1 MGEMKRILAVAVGPH
16 RDLVIDAQAGLSGV
30 RAYIAGLVSG
40 LSDYKRQLGADYVI
54 DYRER
59 EADHLEDEKHA
70 QGAFG
75 VSSQNPHH
83 LVFAMSTTA
92 LQAAKGVTNDRVP
105 IVFPSVSDH
114 RADGLAKRGNAT
126 GVSARRSQM
135 AGECFERFLASVPT
149 LKEVRVLTKPG
160 YYPAERALK
169 LVKAAAKK
177 RKITIKEIPV
187 TSRAE
192 IEKKL
197 SAMAKRDL
205 KKPAEAGL
213 LVLPVDLC
221 LGAAPLIIELAQGR
235 KNIPVFFPVTD
246 WVRTTAPS
254 AFGGYG
260 VPQHRCGKLAAEHV
274 DQILW
279 GSAKAGTLKVTEAA
293 NDAFDWALSSD
304 VARALNI
311 TIPRVVG

>member
-1 MGEMKRILAVAVGPH
+1 MSEMKRILAVAVGPH
-16 RDLVIDAQAGLSGV
+16 RDLVIGGKDDLSTV
-30 RAYIAGLVSG
+30 RPYIAGLVKG
-40 LSDYKRQLGADYVI
+40 LSGCKRELGTDYVI

-59 EADHLEDEKHA
+59 EPHQLEDGEDAKR
-70 QGAFG
+70 AFK
-75 VSSQNPHH
+75 VLAETPHQ

-92 LQAAKGVTNDRVP
+92 LQAAKGVTNDKVP

-114 RADGLAKRGNAT
+114 KADGLMRRGNAT
-126 GVSARRSQM
+126 GVSARRSQT
-135 AGECFERFLASVPT
+135 AGDCFERFVASVPT
-149 LKEVRVLTKPG
+149 LKEVRVLYKPK

-177 RKITIKEIPV
+177 RKITIKEVPV
-187 TSRAE
+187 TSRAD
-192 IEKKL
+192 IEKKI

-205 KKPAEAGL
+205 KKPAEAGI

-221 LGAAPLIIELAQGR
+221 LSAAPTIIELAQGG

-246 WVRTTAPS
+246 WVKAKGPS

-260 VPQHRCGKLAAEHV
+260 VPQHRCGELAAEQV

-279 GSAKAGTLKVTEAA
+279 GSAKAGTLKVTDAA
-293 NDAFDWALSSD
+293 DDAFVWALSSEA
-304 VARALNI
+304 ARALNI
-311 TIPRVVG
+311 NIPRVI